1 MRRVSTPVCCS
12 SWVMTGPNVWPSNG
26 LPCKALACST
36 NWPPLG
42 LVAGVAIDT
51 LPSQGQAL
59 AAELVRRPRF
69 PFANA
74 LHLRGV
80 QRIDLGA
87 ALAVIL
93 EAYPHRQS
101 EKVGEALLEPVIA
114 GDLAANV
121 ADHPAQ
127 PDAQE
132 FECAP
137 RPLEL
142 VGMGIA
148 ADHDRSAFGHPPITL
163 PQPHSVAFREIDQL
177 LQRAVA

>member
-1 MRRVSTPVCCS
+1 M
-12 SWVMTGPNVWPSNG
+12 
-26 LPCKALACST
+26 
-36 NWPPLG
+36 
-42 LVAGVAIDT
+42 
-51 LPSQGQAL
+51 
-59 AAELVRRPRF
+59 
-69 PFANA
+69 
-74 LHLRGV
+74 

-87 ALAVIL
+87 ALPVIL

-101 EKVGEALLEPVIA
+101 EKVGEALLKPVAA

-132 FECAP
+132 FEFAP

-163 PQPHSVAFREIDQL
+163 PQPHSVAFGEIDQL
-177 LQRAVA
+177 LQGAVA

>member
-1 MRRVSTPVCCS
+1 M
-12 SWVMTGPNVWPSNG
+12 
-26 LPCKALACST
+26 
-36 NWPPLG
+36 
-42 LVAGVAIDT
+42 
-51 LPSQGQAL
+51 
-59 AAELVRRPRF
+59 
-69 PFANA
+69 
-74 LHLRGV
+74 

-93 EAYPHRQS
+93 EAYPISQS
-101 EKVGEALLEPVIA
+101 EKLGEALLEPVIA
-114 GDLAANV
+114 GDLTADI

-132 FECAP
+132 FEFAP

-148 ADHDRSAFGHPPITL
+148 ADHDRGALGHPPITL
-163 PQPHSVAFREIDQL
+163 PQRHSVAFGGIDQL